1 MKMKKRFLSLLLVLC
16 LALPMFTGSAFA
28 TKDYSAYVQEVEIQ
42 PGDTVIGICSQYG
55 MDYIP
60 VVKQAVLI
68 ANGLSTAQSLGA
80 VQPGQKIKIPKS
92 EAAADAIV
100 MLYDAV
106 VSAVIP
112 ASYVLS
118 YTVESG
124 DTMFSIC
131 SGLHLTYST
140 CKEAILSL
148 NGWSGEAK
156 LNTIYVGQTFF
167 LPRNDAFAVA
177 ISETVAKAVEA
188 NTNVFVNAGDTF
200 EYYLV
205 SHTMA
210 SGETIRSVCESLGME
225 YSTALASLVT
235 SINGLSDAGKVKA
248 GVSYL
253 FPSSSAFNAA
263 YAVYSHTVTSGD
275 TAGNLCT
282 AYGVKY
288 AEVSGLLQGLN
299 PKMNLSSIMKGFDML
314 LVTPCGTG
322 VETPVLIR

>member
-1 MKMKKRFLSLLLVLC
+1 MKKKFLSLLLVLC
-16 LALPMFTGSAFA
+16 MLVPMLASQAYA
-28 TKDYSAYVQEVEIQ
+28 AKDYSPYYDEVEIQ
-42 PGDTVIGICSQYG
+42 EGDTVIGICAARG

-68 ANGLSTAQSLGA
+68 ANGLATADSLGA
-80 VQPGQKIKIPKS
+80 VRPGQKINIPKS

-100 MLYDAV
+100 TLYNAV

-112 ASYVLS
+112 ESYVLT

-124 DTMFSIC
+124 DTLFSIC
-131 SGLHLTYST
+131 SSLRLTYST

-156 LNTIYVGQTFF
+156 LNTFYAGQTFF
-167 LPRNDAFAVA
+167 LPRSDEYASA

-188 NTNVFVNAGDTF
+188 NTNILVNAGDTF
-200 EYYLV
+200 SFYLV

-210 SGETIRSVCESLGME
+210 AGETVRSVCESLGEE
-225 YSTALASLVT
+225 YTSEMAAMVT
-235 SINGLSDAGKVKA
+235 SINGLSDASKVKA
-248 GVSYL
+248 GTSYL
-253 FPSSSAFNAA
+253 FPSASAVNAA
-263 YAVYSHTVTSGD
+263 YAVYSHTVASGD

-288 AEVSGLLQGLN
+288 AEVSGILQGLN
-299 PKMNLSSIMKGFDML
+299 PKTNLSAIMLGSDLL

-322 VETPVLIR
+322 IETPVIIK